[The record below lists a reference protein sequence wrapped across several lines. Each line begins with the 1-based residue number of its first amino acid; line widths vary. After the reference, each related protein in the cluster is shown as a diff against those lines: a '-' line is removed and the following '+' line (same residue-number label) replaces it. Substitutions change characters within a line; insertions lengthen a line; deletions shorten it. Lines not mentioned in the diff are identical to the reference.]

1 MCNENDVVYA
11 VTNKGILLVSFYE
24 TLQEILPEEQLTMEL
39 WDKFLSR
46 FIELGGQI

>member
-1 MCNENDVVYA
+1 MCNENDVVMI
-11 VTNKGILLVSFYE
+11 TNKGILLVAFYE

-39 WDKFLSR
+39 WDKFLNR